1 MSGNIT
7 LTDTLSINNKKLSID
22 LNGHTITAANNQR
35 AFNISND
42 GTLEIKDSVGKGII
56 QGNGTV
62 TGHGGAI
69 YMEGSGSALTI
80 SGGTIQGF
88 TASTSGGGVYM
99 SDGTF
104 NMTGGAIENCTAPEG
119 AGVKMYPD
127 SGNTC
132 TFTMS
137 DSAEIKNCSN
147 DGVSIAW
154 SGTSKFIMSGGTI
167 DNNKGYGLWT
177 SARSNTEILLSGGT
191 ITNSERYDMVIH
203 TGVQLHVNNAT
214 VSGKIQNRGT
224 ITGTENAEFTGT
236 VVNESVGKIVSG
248 KFERIEDASAT
259 GVCNEVEYEAY
270 VKLIGHR
277 WPDESTLKAIQ
288 DKAHGNA
295 QLKFLSYVTPNDME
309 NTLTIPEGVT
319 VTVDLTGKQVAGEN
333 AEKKII
339 NHGNLTLIDSGTGST
354 LSIPIENNGTLN
366 ANGGTVTGEVT
377 NKGTIT
383 TTGEKATQFSG
394 GVTNESDGKIE
405 NGTFSGE
412 VTNNG
417 AINDGTFSGKVK
429 NNGTI
434 GNGNF
439 IGAVTN
445 EKTGVISGGKFDESK
460 LTNNGGT
467 LPPKPGDN
475 KPDDT
480 NKDNDKKE
488 DTEPVAPVVKRY
500 DLTVKNAEVTV
511 KDADGKAVEFTK
523 AEDGTL
529 TAKVPENAEVTVKYT
544 APTDAIVF
552 DLWSI
557 NSDAK
562 LDVNVKENPLTF
574 KMPAQAVTIEAMT
587 QDATIESEGPGV
599 LGTAAMIGVAGAG
612 TAVLGYTGY
621 MIGTELYLNTVLPA
635 GAAIPQNTTELAKL
649 LDSPAD
655 DISPL
660 TGREL
665 VARKVKALSIMAGS
679 YGEKQRAEFNVVNDI
694 PAMRKLFAEWD
705 TPIVQNPF
713 ELGKQVMYPGA
724 AIEND
729 FGWAK
734 LHPVVE
740 GYKNY
745 HKMPY
750 DRASWDLLSVV
761 YLLHPEYFT
770 ESEPGTV
777 AVDDKG
783 FTNFTPGPDGRH
795 RWLTATPEQLTRL
808 RDCIVRT
815 TTRAP
820 KHTEL

>member
-35 AFNISND
+35 AFNISNG
-42 GTLEIKDSVGKGII
+42 GTLEIKDSVGEGII

-62 TGHGGAI
+62 TGRGGAI

-88 TASTSGGGVYM
+88 TVSAHGGGVYM
-99 SDGTF
+99 SGGTF
-104 NMTGGAIENCTAPEG
+104 TMTGGKIYNCSSSGTELSGGGVFMAEGTFDMSGGSIENCTAHEG
-119 AGVKMYPD
+119 AGVKVYPD
-127 SGNTC
+127 PGKTC
-132 TFTMS
+132 TFIMS
-137 DSAEIKNCSN
+137 GLAEIKNCSN
-147 DGVSIAW
+147 DGVSIAEK
-154 SGTSKFIMSGGTI
+154 GTSKFIMSGGTI

-177 SARSNTEILLSGGT
+177 SSRSNTEILLSGGT
-191 ITNSERYDMVIH
+191 IANNEDYDMVIH
-203 TGVQLHVNNAT
+203 RKVTLQVNSAT
-214 VSGKIQNRGT
+214 VSGKIRNFGT
-224 ITGTENAEFTGT
+224 ITGEGSAEFTGT
-236 VVNESVGKIVSG
+236 VVNESAGKIKSG
-248 KFERIEDASAT
+248 KFERIEDASPA
-259 GVCNEVEYEAY
+259 GVYNEVEYEAY
-270 VKLIGHR
+270 VKLISHR
-277 WPDESTLKAIQ
+277 WPNEETLRQLQNKVQ
-288 DKAHGNA
+288 GNV
-295 QLKFLSYVTPNDME
+295 QLKFLSQVTPDDME
-309 NTLTIPEGVT
+309 NTLTIPEDVT
-319 VTVDLTGKQVAGEN
+319 VTVDLTGKQVAGENEN

-354 LSIPIENNGTLN
+354 LNIPIENYGTLN

-417 AINDGTFSGKVK
+417 AINDGTFSGKVT

-439 IGAVTN
+439 TGDVTN
-445 EKTGVISGGKFDESK
+445 EQTGVISGGKFDESK

-511 KDADGKAVEFTK
+511 KDADGKAVEIAK

-574 KMPAQAVTIEAMT
+574 KMPPQAVTIEAMT

-649 LDSPAD
+649 LWTEAGKPAPAAVMAEDATDEQKALTWAVESQLISADKPAD
-655 DISPL
+655 ASV
-660 TGREL
+660 GRWE
-665 VARKVKALSIMAGS
+665 VIRGWNRVKEM
-679 YGEKQRAEFNVVNDI
+679 K
-694 PAMRKLFAEWD
+694 
-705 TPIVQNPF
+705 
-713 ELGKQVMYPGA
+713 
-724 AIEND
+724 
-729 FGWAK
+729 
-734 LHPVVE
+734 
-740 GYKNY
+740 
-745 HKMPY
+745 
-750 DRASWDLLSVV
+750 
-761 YLLHPEYFT
+761 
-770 ESEPGTV
+770 
-777 AVDDKG
+777 
-783 FTNFTPGPDGRH
+783 
-795 RWLTATPEQLTRL
+795 
-808 RDCIVRT
+808 
-815 TTRAP
+815 
-820 KHTEL
+820 

>member
-1 MSGNIT
+1 MKKRLISMALAVSMAVSMMPAPALATVGGGGTTPGDDAIT
-7 LTDTLSINNKKLSID
+7 LSDATGGTSSGTATPVSDLTGLTAAATKGGNVQLRGDIKLTGTLSINNKKLSID

-35 AFNISND
+35 AFNISNG
-42 GTLEIKDSVGKGII
+42 GTLEIKDSVGNGII

-62 TGHGGAI
+62 TGSGGAI

-99 SDGTF
+99 RDGTF

-137 DSAEIKNCSN
+137 DLAEIKNCSN

-224 ITGTENAEFTGT
+224 IIGTGNAEFTGT
-236 VVNESVGKIVSG
+236 VVNERVGEIKSG
-248 KFERIEDASAT
+248 KFKRIEDASPA
-259 GVCNEVEYEAY
+259 GVRNEVEYEAY
-270 VKLIGHR
+270 VKLIGYS

-295 QLKFLSYVTPNDME
+295 QLKFLSYVTPYGIPPYAMD

-339 NHGNLTLIDSGTGST
+339 NYGNLTLIDSGTGGT
-354 LSIPIENNGTLN
+354 LNIPIENNGTLN

-417 AINDGTFSGKVK
+417 AINDGTFSGKVT

-439 IGAVTN
+439 TGAVTN

-475 KPDDT
+475 KPGDNKPDDT

-488 DTEPVAPVVKRY
+488 DTY

-649 LDSPAD
+649 LWTEAGKPAPAAVMAEDATDEQKALTWAVESQLISADKPAD
-655 DISPL
+655 ASV
-660 TGREL
+660 GRWE
-665 VARKVKALSIMAGS
+665 VIRGWNRVKEM
-679 YGEKQRAEFNVVNDI
+679 K
-694 PAMRKLFAEWD
+694 
-705 TPIVQNPF
+705 
-713 ELGKQVMYPGA
+713 
-724 AIEND
+724 
-729 FGWAK
+729 
-734 LHPVVE
+734 
-740 GYKNY
+740 
-745 HKMPY
+745 
-750 DRASWDLLSVV
+750 
-761 YLLHPEYFT
+761 
-770 ESEPGTV
+770 
-777 AVDDKG
+777 
-783 FTNFTPGPDGRH
+783 
-795 RWLTATPEQLTRL
+795 
-808 RDCIVRT
+808 
-815 TTRAP
+815 
-820 KHTEL
+820 

>member
-1 MSGNIT
+1 MGGTSSGTATPVSDLTGLTAAATKGGNVQLSGNIT

-35 AFNISND
+35 AFNISNG

-417 AINDGTFSGKVK
+417 AIENGTFSGNVT

-434 GNGNF
+434 GYGNF
-439 IGAVTN
+439 TGAVTN
-445 EKTGVISGGKFDESK
+445 EQTGVISGGKFDESK

-475 KPDDT
+475 KPGDNKPDDT

-488 DTEPVAPVVKRY
+488 DTY

-557 NSDAK
+557 ISDAK

-574 KMPAQAVTIEAMT
+574 KMPPQAVTIEVMT

-649 LDSPAD
+649 LWTEAGKPAPAAVMAEDATDEQKALTWAVESQLISADKPAD
-655 DISPL
+655 ASV
-660 TGREL
+660 GRWE
-665 VARKVKALSIMAGS
+665 VIRGWNRVKEM
-679 YGEKQRAEFNVVNDI
+679 K
-694 PAMRKLFAEWD
+694 
-705 TPIVQNPF
+705 
-713 ELGKQVMYPGA
+713 
-724 AIEND
+724 
-729 FGWAK
+729 
-734 LHPVVE
+734 
-740 GYKNY
+740 
-745 HKMPY
+745 
-750 DRASWDLLSVV
+750 
-761 YLLHPEYFT
+761 
-770 ESEPGTV
+770 
-777 AVDDKG
+777 
-783 FTNFTPGPDGRH
+783 
-795 RWLTATPEQLTRL
+795 
-808 RDCIVRT
+808 
-815 TTRAP
+815 
-820 KHTEL
+820 

>member
-35 AFNISND
+35 AFNING
-42 GTLEIKDSVGKGII
+42 GTLEIKDSVGNGII

-99 SDGTF
+99 SGGTF
-104 NMTGGAIENCTAPEG
+104 NMTGGAIENCTASEG

-177 SARSNTEILLSGGT
+177 SAYSNTEILLSGGT
-191 ITNSERYDMVIH
+191 ITNSERYDMVILQ
-203 TGVQLHVNNAT
+203 GVQLHVNNAT
-214 VSGKIQNRGT
+214 VSGKIRNLGT
-224 ITGTENAEFTGT
+224 ITGEGSAEFTGT
-236 VVNESVGKIVSG
+236 VVNESKGTIKSG
-248 KFERIEDASAT
+248 KFERIEDASAA
-259 GVCNEVEYEAY
+259 GVCNAVEYEAY

-295 QLKFLSYVTPNDME
+295 QLKFSSQVTPDDME

-319 VTVDLTGKQVAGEN
+319 VTVDLTGKQVAGIN

-339 NHGNLTLIDSGTGST
+339 NHGNLTLIDSGTGGT
-354 LSIPIENNGTLN
+354 LNIPIENNGTLN

-439 IGAVTN
+439 TGAVTN
-445 EKTGVISGGKFDESK
+445 EQTGVISGGKFDESK

-475 KPDDT
+475 KPGDNKPDDT

-488 DTEPVAPVVKRY
+488 DTY

-574 KMPAQAVTIEAMT
+574 TMPDKAVTIEAMT

-649 LDSPAD
+649 LWTEAGKPAPAAVMAEDATDEQKALTWAVESQLISADKPAD
-655 DISPL
+655 ASV
-660 TGREL
+660 GRWE
-665 VARKVKALSIMAGS
+665 VIRGWNRVKEM
-679 YGEKQRAEFNVVNDI
+679 K
-694 PAMRKLFAEWD
+694 
-705 TPIVQNPF
+705 
-713 ELGKQVMYPGA
+713 
-724 AIEND
+724 
-729 FGWAK
+729 
-734 LHPVVE
+734 
-740 GYKNY
+740 
-745 HKMPY
+745 
-750 DRASWDLLSVV
+750 
-761 YLLHPEYFT
+761 
-770 ESEPGTV
+770 
-777 AVDDKG
+777 
-783 FTNFTPGPDGRH
+783 
-795 RWLTATPEQLTRL
+795 
-808 RDCIVRT
+808 
-815 TTRAP
+815 
-820 KHTEL
+820 

>member
-1 MSGNIT
+1 MKKRLISMALAVSMAVSIMPVPALATVGGGGITPGDDAITLSDATGGTSSGTATSVSDLTGLTAAAKNGGNVQLSGNIA
-7 LTDTLSINNKKLSID
+7 LTGTLSINNKNLSID

-35 AFNISND
+35 AFNING
-42 GTLEIKDSVGKGII
+42 GTLEIKDSVGNGII

-62 TGHGGAI
+62 TGRGGAI

-99 SDGTF
+99 RDGTF

-119 AGVKMYPD
+119 AGVEMYPD

-137 DSAEIKNCSN
+137 DLAEIKNCSN

-191 ITNSERYDMVIH
+191 ITNSERYDMVIQ

-236 VVNESVGKIVSG
+236 VVNESAGKIESG
-248 KFERIEDASAT
+248 KFKRIEDASTA
-259 GVCNEVEYEAY
+259 GVCNAVEYEAY
-270 VKLIGHR
+270 VKLIGYS

-295 QLKFLSYVTPNDME
+295 QLKFLSYVTPNGIPPYGMD

-339 NHGNLTLIDSGTGST
+339 NYGNLTLIDSGTGGT
-354 LSIPIENNGTLN
+354 LNIPIENNGTLN

-439 IGAVTN
+439 TGAVTN
-445 EKTGVISGGKFDESK
+445 EKAGVISGGKFDESK

-475 KPDDT
+475 KPGDNKPDDT

-488 DTEPVAPVVKRY
+488 DTY

-574 KMPAQAVTIEAMT
+574 KMPAHAVTIEAMT

-649 LDSPAD
+649 LWTEAGKPAPAAVMAEDATDEQKALTWAVESQLISADKPAD
-655 DISPL
+655 ASV
-660 TGREL
+660 GRWE
-665 VARKVKALSIMAGS
+665 VIRGWNRVKEM
-679 YGEKQRAEFNVVNDI
+679 K
-694 PAMRKLFAEWD
+694 
-705 TPIVQNPF
+705 
-713 ELGKQVMYPGA
+713 
-724 AIEND
+724 
-729 FGWAK
+729 
-734 LHPVVE
+734 
-740 GYKNY
+740 
-745 HKMPY
+745 
-750 DRASWDLLSVV
+750 
-761 YLLHPEYFT
+761 
-770 ESEPGTV
+770 
-777 AVDDKG
+777 
-783 FTNFTPGPDGRH
+783 
-795 RWLTATPEQLTRL
+795 
-808 RDCIVRT
+808 
-815 TTRAP
+815 
-820 KHTEL
+820 

>member
-1 MSGNIT
+1 MSGDIT
-7 LTDTLSINNKKLSID
+7 LTGTLSINNKKLSID

-35 AFNISND
+35 AFNISNG
-42 GTLEIKDSVGKGII
+42 GTLEIKDSVGNGII

-62 TGHGGAI
+62 TGSGGAI

-99 SDGTF
+99 RDGTF

-177 SARSNTEILLSGGT
+177 SSGSNTEITLSGGT
-191 ITNSERYDMVIH
+191 ITNSESYDMVIH
-203 TGVQLHVNNAT
+203 RKVTLQVNSAT
-214 VSGKIQNRGT
+214 VSGKIRNFGT
-224 ITGTENAEFTGT
+224 ITGTGNAEFTGT
-236 VVNESVGKIVSG
+236 VVNESAGKIESG
-248 KFERIEDASAT
+248 KFKRIEDASTA
-259 GVCNEVEYEAY
+259 GVCNTVEYEAY

-277 WPDESTLKAIQ
+277 WPNEETLKAIQ

-295 QLKFLSYVTPNDME
+295 QLKFSSQVTPDDME

-319 VTVDLTGKQVAGEN
+319 VTVDLTGKQVAGIN

-339 NHGNLTLIDSGTGST
+339 NYGSLTLIDSGTGST

-383 TTGEKATQFSG
+383 MTGEKATQFSG

-439 IGAVTN
+439 TGAVTN
-445 EKTGVISGGKFDESK
+445 EQTGVISGGKFDESK

-488 DTEPVAPVVKRY
+488 DTY

-511 KDADGKAVEFTK
+511 KDADGKAVEIAK

-562 LDVNVKENPLTF
+562 LDVNTKENPLTF
-574 KMPAQAVTIEAMT
+574 TMPDKAVTIEAMT
-587 QDATIESEGPGV
+587 RDATIEDDGPDI

-649 LDSPAD
+649 LWTEAGKPAPAAVMAEDATDEQKALTWAVESQLISADKPAD
-655 DISPL
+655 ASV
-660 TGREL
+660 GRWE
-665 VARKVKALSIMAGS
+665 VIRGWNRVKEM
-679 YGEKQRAEFNVVNDI
+679 K
-694 PAMRKLFAEWD
+694 
-705 TPIVQNPF
+705 
-713 ELGKQVMYPGA
+713 
-724 AIEND
+724 
-729 FGWAK
+729 
-734 LHPVVE
+734 
-740 GYKNY
+740 
-745 HKMPY
+745 
-750 DRASWDLLSVV
+750 
-761 YLLHPEYFT
+761 
-770 ESEPGTV
+770 
-777 AVDDKG
+777 
-783 FTNFTPGPDGRH
+783 
-795 RWLTATPEQLTRL
+795 
-808 RDCIVRT
+808 
-815 TTRAP
+815 
-820 KHTEL
+820 

>member
-7 LTDTLSINNKKLSID
+7 LTGTLSINNKKLSID
-22 LNGHTITAANNQR
+22 LNGHTIAAANNQR
-35 AFNISND
+35 AFNISNG
-42 GTLEIKDSVGKGII
+42 GTLEIKDSVGNGII

-62 TGHGGAI
+62 TGSGGAI

-99 SDGTF
+99 RDGTF

-137 DSAEIKNCSN
+137 DLAEIKNCSN

-191 ITNSERYDMVIH
+191 ITNSERYDMVIQ

-236 VVNESVGKIVSG
+236 VVNESAGKIESG
-248 KFERIEDASAT
+248 KFKRIEDASTA
-259 GVCNEVEYEAY
+259 GVCNAVEYEAY
-270 VKLIGHR
+270 VKLIGYS

-295 QLKFLSYVTPNDME
+295 QLKFLSYVTPNGIPPYGMD

-339 NHGNLTLIDSGTGST
+339 NYGNLTLIDSGTGGT
-354 LSIPIENNGTLN
+354 LNIPIENNGTLN

-439 IGAVTN
+439 TGAVTN
-445 EKTGVISGGKFDESK
+445 EKAGVISGGKFDESK

-475 KPDDT
+475 KPGDNKPDDT

-488 DTEPVAPVVKRY
+488 DTY

-574 KMPAQAVTIEAMT
+574 KMPAHAVTIEAMT

-649 LDSPAD
+649 LWTEAGKPAPAAVMAEDATDEQKALTWAVESQLISADKPAD
-655 DISPL
+655 ASV
-660 TGREL
+660 GRWE
-665 VARKVKALSIMAGS
+665 VIRGWNRVKEM
-679 YGEKQRAEFNVVNDI
+679 K
-694 PAMRKLFAEWD
+694 
-705 TPIVQNPF
+705 
-713 ELGKQVMYPGA
+713 
-724 AIEND
+724 
-729 FGWAK
+729 
-734 LHPVVE
+734 
-740 GYKNY
+740 
-745 HKMPY
+745 
-750 DRASWDLLSVV
+750 
-761 YLLHPEYFT
+761 
-770 ESEPGTV
+770 
-777 AVDDKG
+777 
-783 FTNFTPGPDGRH
+783 
-795 RWLTATPEQLTRL
+795 
-808 RDCIVRT
+808 
-815 TTRAP
+815 
-820 KHTEL
+820 

>member
-1 MSGNIT
+1 MSDDIT
-7 LTDTLSINNKKLSID
+7 LTGTLSINNKKLSID

-42 GTLEIKDSVGKGII
+42 GTLEIKDSVGNGII

-99 SDGTF
+99 SGGTF
-104 NMTGGAIENCTAPEG
+104 NMTGGAIENCTASEG

-154 SGTSKFIMSGGTI
+154 SGTSKFIMNGGTI

-177 SARSNTEILLSGGT
+177 SARSNTEILLNGGT

-203 TGVQLHVNNAT
+203 TGVQLRVNDAT

-224 ITGTENAEFTGT
+224 ITGTGSAEFTGT
-236 VVNESVGKIVSG
+236 VVNESAGKIESG
-248 KFERIEDASAT
+248 KFKRIEDASAA
-259 GVCNEVEYEAY
+259 GVRNAVEYEAY
-270 VKLIGHR
+270 VKLIGHS
-277 WPDESTLKAIQ
+277 WPNESTLRAIQ

-295 QLKFLSYVTPNDME
+295 QLKFLSYVTPDDME
-309 NTLTIPEGVT
+309 NTLTIPEDVT

-354 LSIPIENNGTLN
+354 LNIPIENNGTLN

-417 AINDGTFSGKVK
+417 AINDGTFSGEVTNNGAIENGTFSGKVT

-439 IGAVTN
+439 TGAVTN
-445 EKTGVISGGKFDESK
+445 EQTGVISGGKFDESK

-475 KPDDT
+475 KPGDNKPDDT
-480 NKDNDKKE
+480 NKDNE
-488 DTEPVAPVVKRY
+488 RY

-574 KMPAQAVTIEAMT
+574 TMPDKAVTIEAMT

-649 LDSPAD
+649 LWTEAGKPAPAAVMAEDATDEQKALTWAVESQLISADKPAD
-655 DISPL
+655 ASV
-660 TGREL
+660 GRWE
-665 VARKVKALSIMAGS
+665 VIRGWNRVKEM
-679 YGEKQRAEFNVVNDI
+679 K
-694 PAMRKLFAEWD
+694 
-705 TPIVQNPF
+705 
-713 ELGKQVMYPGA
+713 
-724 AIEND
+724 
-729 FGWAK
+729 
-734 LHPVVE
+734 
-740 GYKNY
+740 
-745 HKMPY
+745 
-750 DRASWDLLSVV
+750 
-761 YLLHPEYFT
+761 
-770 ESEPGTV
+770 
-777 AVDDKG
+777 
-783 FTNFTPGPDGRH
+783 
-795 RWLTATPEQLTRL
+795 
-808 RDCIVRT
+808 
-815 TTRAP
+815 
-820 KHTEL
+820 

>member
-1 MSGNIT
+1 MSGDIT
-7 LTDTLSINNKKLSID
+7 LTGTLSINNKELSID

-35 AFNISND
+35 AFNISNG

-417 AINDGTFSGKVK
+417 AINDGTFSGNVT

-439 IGAVTN
+439 TGAVTN
-445 EKTGVISGGKFDESK
+445 EQTGVISGGKFDESK

-475 KPDDT
+475 KPGDNKPDDT

-488 DTEPVAPVVKRY
+488 DTY

-557 NSDAK
+557 ISDAK

-574 KMPAQAVTIEAMT
+574 KMPPQAVTIEVMT

-649 LDSPAD
+649 LWTEAGKPAPAAVMAEDATDEQKALTWAVESQLISADKPAD
-655 DISPL
+655 ASV
-660 TGREL
+660 GRWE
-665 VARKVKALSIMAGS
+665 VIRGWNRVKEM
-679 YGEKQRAEFNVVNDI
+679 K
-694 PAMRKLFAEWD
+694 
-705 TPIVQNPF
+705 
-713 ELGKQVMYPGA
+713 
-724 AIEND
+724 
-729 FGWAK
+729 
-734 LHPVVE
+734 
-740 GYKNY
+740 
-745 HKMPY
+745 
-750 DRASWDLLSVV
+750 
-761 YLLHPEYFT
+761 
-770 ESEPGTV
+770 
-777 AVDDKG
+777 
-783 FTNFTPGPDGRH
+783 
-795 RWLTATPEQLTRL
+795 
-808 RDCIVRT
+808 
-815 TTRAP
+815 
-820 KHTEL
+820 

>member
-1 MSGNIT
+1 MIGDIT
-7 LTDTLSINNKKLSID
+7 LTDTLSINSKKLSID

-35 AFNISND
+35 AFNISNG
-42 GTLEIKDSVGKGII
+42 GTLEIKDSMGNGII

-99 SDGTF
+99 RDGTF
-104 NMTGGAIENCTAPEG
+104 NMTGGAIENCTASEG

-147 DGVSIAW
+147 DGVSIAS
-154 SGTSKFIMSGGTI
+154 SGTSKFTMSGGTI

-236 VVNESVGKIVSG
+236 VVNESAGKIESG
-248 KFERIEDASAT
+248 KFKRIEDASTA
-259 GVCNEVEYEAY
+259 GVCNAVEYEAY
-270 VKLIGHR
+270 VKLIGHS
-277 WPDESTLKAIQ
+277 WPDKSTLRAIQ

-295 QLKFLSYVTPNDME
+295 QLKFLSYVTPNGIPPYGMD

-339 NHGNLTLIDSGTGST
+339 NYGNLTLIDSGTGGT
-354 LSIPIENNGTLN
+354 LNIPIENNGTLN

-417 AINDGTFSGKVK
+417 AINDGTFSGKVT

-439 IGAVTN
+439 TGAVTN
-445 EKTGVISGGKFDESK
+445 EKTGVISGGKFDESQ

-488 DTEPVAPVVKRY
+488 DTY

-649 LDSPAD
+649 LWTEAGKPAPAAVMAEDATDEQKALTWAVESQLISADKPAD
-655 DISPL
+655 ASV
-660 TGREL
+660 GRWE
-665 VARKVKALSIMAGS
+665 VIRGWNRVKEM
-679 YGEKQRAEFNVVNDI
+679 K
-694 PAMRKLFAEWD
+694 
-705 TPIVQNPF
+705 
-713 ELGKQVMYPGA
+713 
-724 AIEND
+724 
-729 FGWAK
+729 
-734 LHPVVE
+734 
-740 GYKNY
+740 
-745 HKMPY
+745 
-750 DRASWDLLSVV
+750 
-761 YLLHPEYFT
+761 
-770 ESEPGTV
+770 
-777 AVDDKG
+777 
-783 FTNFTPGPDGRH
+783 
-795 RWLTATPEQLTRL
+795 
-808 RDCIVRT
+808 
-815 TTRAP
+815 
-820 KHTEL
+820 

>member
-1 MSGNIT
+1 MSGDIT
-7 LTDTLSINNKKLSID
+7 LTGTLYINNKELSID

-35 AFNISND
+35 AFNISNG

-62 TGHGGAI
+62 TGRGGAI

-88 TASTSGGGVYM
+88 TVSAHGGGVYMSGGTFTMTGGKIYNCSSSGTDLSGGGVYM
-99 SDGTF
+99 AEGTF
-104 NMTGGAIENCTAPEG
+104 DMSGGSIENCTAHEG
-119 AGVKMYPD
+119 AGVEMYPD
-127 SGNTC
+127 SENTTC

-137 DSAEIKNCSN
+137 DLAEIKNCSN

-236 VVNESVGKIVSG
+236 VVNESAGKIESG
-248 KFERIEDASAT
+248 KFKRIEDASTA
-259 GVCNEVEYEAY
+259 GVCNAVEYEAY
-270 VKLIGHR
+270 VKLIGHS
-277 WPDESTLKAIQ
+277 WPDESTLRAIQ

-295 QLKFLSYVTPNDME
+295 QLKFLSYVTPDDME

-354 LSIPIENNGTLN
+354 LSIPIENYGTLN

-377 NKGTIT
+377 N
-383 TTGEKATQFSG
+383 
-394 GVTNESDGKIE
+394 
-405 NGTFSGE
+405 
-412 VTNNG
+412 NG
-417 AINDGTFSGKVK
+417 AINDGTFSGNVT

-439 IGAVTN
+439 TGAVTN

-621 MIGTELYLNTVLPA
+621 IIGTELYLNTVLPA

-649 LDSPAD
+649 LWTEAGKPAPAAVMAEDATDEQKALTWAVESQLISADKPAD
-655 DISPL
+655 ASV
-660 TGREL
+660 GRWE
-665 VARKVKALSIMAGS
+665 VIRGWNRVKEM
-679 YGEKQRAEFNVVNDI
+679 K
-694 PAMRKLFAEWD
+694 
-705 TPIVQNPF
+705 
-713 ELGKQVMYPGA
+713 
-724 AIEND
+724 
-729 FGWAK
+729 
-734 LHPVVE
+734 
-740 GYKNY
+740 
-745 HKMPY
+745 
-750 DRASWDLLSVV
+750 
-761 YLLHPEYFT
+761 
-770 ESEPGTV
+770 
-777 AVDDKG
+777 
-783 FTNFTPGPDGRH
+783 
-795 RWLTATPEQLTRL
+795 
-808 RDCIVRT
+808 
-815 TTRAP
+815 
-820 KHTEL
+820 

>member
-1 MSGNIT
+1 MSGNIA
-7 LTDTLSINNKKLSID
+7 LTGTLSINNKNLSID

-35 AFNISND
+35 AFNING
-42 GTLEIKDSVGKGII
+42 GTLEIKDSVGNGII

-62 TGHGGAI
+62 TGSGGAI

-99 SDGTF
+99 RDGTF

-137 DSAEIKNCSN
+137 DLAEIKNCSN

-236 VVNESVGKIVSG
+236 VVNESAGKIESG
-248 KFERIEDASAT
+248 KFKRIEDASTA
-259 GVCNEVEYEAY
+259 GVCNAVEYEAY
-270 VKLIGHR
+270 VKLIGYS

-295 QLKFLSYVTPNDME
+295 QLKFLSYVTPNGIPPYGMD

-339 NHGNLTLIDSGTGST
+339 NYGNLTLIDSGTGGT
-354 LSIPIENNGTLN
+354 LNIPIENNGTLN

-439 IGAVTN
+439 TGAVTN
-445 EKTGVISGGKFDESK
+445 EKAGVISGGKFDESK

-488 DTEPVAPVVKRY
+488 DTY

-649 LDSPAD
+649 LWTEAGKPAPAAVMAEDATDEQKALTWAVESQLISADKPAD
-655 DISPL
+655 ASV
-660 TGREL
+660 GRWE
-665 VARKVKALSIMAGS
+665 VIRGWNRVKEM
-679 YGEKQRAEFNVVNDI
+679 K
-694 PAMRKLFAEWD
+694 
-705 TPIVQNPF
+705 
-713 ELGKQVMYPGA
+713 
-724 AIEND
+724 
-729 FGWAK
+729 
-734 LHPVVE
+734 
-740 GYKNY
+740 
-745 HKMPY
+745 
-750 DRASWDLLSVV
+750 
-761 YLLHPEYFT
+761 
-770 ESEPGTV
+770 
-777 AVDDKG
+777 
-783 FTNFTPGPDGRH
+783 
-795 RWLTATPEQLTRL
+795 
-808 RDCIVRT
+808 
-815 TTRAP
+815 
-820 KHTEL
+820 

>member
-1 MSGNIT
+1 MNGDIT

-22 LNGHTITAANNQR
+22 LNGHTITAASNQR
-35 AFNISND
+35 AFNISNG
-42 GTLEIKDSVGKGII
+42 GTLEIKDSVGNGII

-62 TGHGGAI
+62 TGSGGAI

-99 SDGTF
+99 RDGTF

-137 DSAEIKNCSN
+137 DLAEIKNCSN

-236 VVNESVGKIVSG
+236 VVNESAGKIESG
-248 KFERIEDASAT
+248 KFKRIEDASTA
-259 GVCNEVEYEAY
+259 GVCNAVEYEAY
-270 VKLIGHR
+270 VKLIGHS
-277 WPDESTLKAIQ
+277 WPDKSTLRAIQ

-295 QLKFLSYVTPNDME
+295 QLKFLSYVTPDDME

-339 NHGNLTLIDSGTGST
+339 NYGNLTLIDSGTGGT
-354 LSIPIENNGTLN
+354 LNIPIENNGTLN

-417 AINDGTFSGKVK
+417 AINDG
-429 NNGTI
+429 
-434 GNGNF
+434 NF
-439 IGAVTN
+439 TGDVTN
-445 EKTGVISGGKFDESK
+445 EKTGVISGGKFDENK

-612 TAVLGYTGY
+612 TVVLGYTGY

-649 LDSPAD
+649 LWTEAGKPAPAAVMAEDATDEQKALTWAVESQLISADKPAD
-655 DISPL
+655 ASV
-660 TGREL
+660 GRWE
-665 VARKVKALSIMAGS
+665 VIRGWNRVKEM
-679 YGEKQRAEFNVVNDI
+679 K
-694 PAMRKLFAEWD
+694 
-705 TPIVQNPF
+705 
-713 ELGKQVMYPGA
+713 
-724 AIEND
+724 
-729 FGWAK
+729 
-734 LHPVVE
+734 
-740 GYKNY
+740 
-745 HKMPY
+745 
-750 DRASWDLLSVV
+750 
-761 YLLHPEYFT
+761 
-770 ESEPGTV
+770 
-777 AVDDKG
+777 
-783 FTNFTPGPDGRH
+783 
-795 RWLTATPEQLTRL
+795 
-808 RDCIVRT
+808 
-815 TTRAP
+815 
-820 KHTEL
+820 

>member
-7 LTDTLSINNKKLSID
+7 LTGTLSINNKKLSID

-35 AFNISND
+35 AFNISNG
-42 GTLEIKDSVGKGII
+42 GTLEIKDSVGNGII

-154 SGTSKFIMSGGTI
+154 SGKSKFTMSGGTI

-177 SARSNTEILLSGGT
+177 SARSNTEITLSGGT
-191 ITNSERYDMVIH
+191 ITNSESYDMVIH
-203 TGVQLHVNNAT
+203 KGVQLHVDNAT

-224 ITGTENAEFTGT
+224 ITGTGNAEFTGT

-248 KFERIEDASAT
+248 KFKRIEDASPA
-259 GVCNEVEYEAY
+259 GVCNAVEYEAY

-277 WPDESTLKAIQ
+277 WPNEETLRQLQNKVQ
-288 DKAHGNA
+288 GNV
-295 QLKFLSYVTPNDME
+295 QLKFLSQVTPDDME
-309 NTLTIPEGVT
+309 NTLNIPEGVT
-319 VTVDLTGKQVAGEN
+319 VTVDLTGKQVAGENEN

-354 LSIPIENNGTLN
+354 LNIPIENYGTLN

-417 AINDGTFSGKVK
+417 AINDGAFSGEVTNNGAINDGTFSGNVT

-439 IGAVTN
+439 TGAVTN

-480 NKDNDKKE
+480 NKDNE
-488 DTEPVAPVVKRY
+488 RY

-511 KDADGKAVEFTK
+511 KDADGKAVEIAK

-649 LDSPAD
+649 LWTEAGKPAPAAVMAEDATDEQKALTWAVESQLISADKPAD
-655 DISPL
+655 ASV
-660 TGREL
+660 GRWE
-665 VARKVKALSIMAGS
+665 VIRGWNRVKEM
-679 YGEKQRAEFNVVNDI
+679 K
-694 PAMRKLFAEWD
+694 
-705 TPIVQNPF
+705 
-713 ELGKQVMYPGA
+713 
-724 AIEND
+724 
-729 FGWAK
+729 
-734 LHPVVE
+734 
-740 GYKNY
+740 
-745 HKMPY
+745 
-750 DRASWDLLSVV
+750 
-761 YLLHPEYFT
+761 
-770 ESEPGTV
+770 
-777 AVDDKG
+777 
-783 FTNFTPGPDGRH
+783 
-795 RWLTATPEQLTRL
+795 
-808 RDCIVRT
+808 
-815 TTRAP
+815 
-820 KHTEL
+820 

>member
-1 MSGNIT
+1 MGGTSSGTATPVSDLTGLTAAATKGGNVQLSGNIT

-354 LSIPIENNGTLN
+354 LNIPIENNGTLN

-417 AINDGTFSGKVK
+417 AINDGTFSGNVT

-439 IGAVTN
+439 TGDVTN
-445 EKTGVISGGKFDESK
+445 EQTGVISGGKFDESK

-475 KPDDT
+475 KPGDNKPDDT

-488 DTEPVAPVVKRY
+488 DTY

-649 LDSPAD
+649 LWTEAGKPAPAAVMAEDATDEQKALTWAVESQLISVDKPAD
-655 DISPL
+655 ASV
-660 TGREL
+660 GRWE
-665 VARKVKALSIMAGS
+665 VIRGWNRVKEM
-679 YGEKQRAEFNVVNDI
+679 K
-694 PAMRKLFAEWD
+694 
-705 TPIVQNPF
+705 
-713 ELGKQVMYPGA
+713 
-724 AIEND
+724 
-729 FGWAK
+729 
-734 LHPVVE
+734 
-740 GYKNY
+740 
-745 HKMPY
+745 
-750 DRASWDLLSVV
+750 
-761 YLLHPEYFT
+761 
-770 ESEPGTV
+770 
-777 AVDDKG
+777 
-783 FTNFTPGPDGRH
+783 
-795 RWLTATPEQLTRL
+795 
-808 RDCIVRT
+808 
-815 TTRAP
+815 
-820 KHTEL
+820 

>member
-1 MSGNIT
+1 MSGDIT
-7 LTDTLSINNKKLSID
+7 LTGTLSINNKNLSID
-22 LNGHTITAANNQR
+22 LNGHTIKAANNQG
-35 AFNISND
+35 AFNISNG
-42 GTLEIKDSVGKGII
+42 GTLEIKDSVGEGII

-62 TGHGGAI
+62 TGRGGAI

-177 SARSNTEILLSGGT
+177 SSRSNTEILLSGGT
-191 ITNSERYDMVIH
+191 IANNEDYDMVIH
-203 TGVQLHVNNAT
+203 RKVTLQVNSAT
-214 VSGKIQNRGT
+214 VSGKIRNFGT
-224 ITGTENAEFTGT
+224 ITGEESAEFTGT
-236 VVNESVGKIVSG
+236 VVNESAGMIKSG
-248 KFERIEDASAT
+248 KFKRIEDASPA
-259 GVCNEVEYEAY
+259 GVRNEVEYEAY
-270 VKLIGHR
+270 VKLIGYS

-295 QLKFLSYVTPNDME
+295 QLKFLSYVTPNGIPNGMD

-319 VTVDLTGKQVAGEN
+319 VTVDLTGKQVAGED

-339 NHGNLTLIDSGTGST
+339 NYGNLTLIDSGTGST
-354 LSIPIENNGTLN
+354 LNIPIENYGTLN

-417 AINDGTFSGKVK
+417 AINDGTFSDKVT

-439 IGAVTN
+439 TGAVTN

-488 DTEPVAPVVKRY
+488 DTEPVAPAVKRY

-529 TAKVPENAEVTVKYT
+529 TAKVPQNAEVTVKYT

-649 LDSPAD
+649 LWTEAGKPAPAAVMAEDATDEQKALTWAVESQLISADKPAD
-655 DISPL
+655 ASV
-660 TGREL
+660 GRWE
-665 VARKVKALSIMAGS
+665 VIRGWNRVKEM
-679 YGEKQRAEFNVVNDI
+679 K
-694 PAMRKLFAEWD
+694 
-705 TPIVQNPF
+705 
-713 ELGKQVMYPGA
+713 
-724 AIEND
+724 
-729 FGWAK
+729 
-734 LHPVVE
+734 
-740 GYKNY
+740 
-745 HKMPY
+745 
-750 DRASWDLLSVV
+750 
-761 YLLHPEYFT
+761 
-770 ESEPGTV
+770 
-777 AVDDKG
+777 
-783 FTNFTPGPDGRH
+783 
-795 RWLTATPEQLTRL
+795 
-808 RDCIVRT
+808 
-815 TTRAP
+815 
-820 KHTEL
+820 

>member
-1 MSGNIT
+1 MSGDIT
-7 LTDTLSINNKKLSID
+7 LTGTLSINSKKLSID
-22 LNGHTITAANNQR
+22 LNGNTITAANNQR
-35 AFNISND
+35 VFNING
-42 GTLEIKDSVGKGII
+42 GTLEIKDSVGNGII

-62 TGHGGAI
+62 TGSGGAI
-69 YMEGSGSALTI
+69 HMEGSGSALTI

-88 TASTSGGGVYM
+88 TASTNGGGVYM

-154 SGTSKFIMSGGTI
+154 SGTSRFIMSGGTI

-177 SARSNTEILLSGGT
+177 SAGSNTEITLSGGT

-203 TGVQLHVNNAT
+203 TGVQLHVNDAT

-224 ITGTENAEFTGT
+224 ITGTGSAEFTGT
-236 VVNESVGKIVSG
+236 VVNESAGKIESG
-248 KFERIEDASAT
+248 KFKRIEDASAA
-259 GVCNEVEYEAY
+259 GVRNAVEYEAY
-270 VKLIGHR
+270 VKLIGHS
-277 WPDESTLKAIQ
+277 WPNESTLRAIQ

-295 QLKFLSYVTPNDME
+295 QLKFLSYVTPDDME
-309 NTLTIPEGVT
+309 NTLTIPEDVT
-319 VTVDLTGKQVAGEN
+319 VTVDLTGKQVAGEK
-333 AEKKII
+333 AEII
-339 NHGNLTLIDSGTGST
+339 NHGNLTLIDSGTGGT
-354 LSIPIENNGTLN
+354 LNIPIENNGTLN

-394 GVTNESDGKIE
+394 GVTNESNGKIE

-417 AINDGTFSGKVK
+417 AIENGTFSGKVT

-439 IGAVTN
+439 TGAVTN
-445 EKTGVISGGKFDESK
+445 EQTGVISGGKFDESK

-475 KPDDT
+475 KPGDNKPDDT

-488 DTEPVAPVVKRY
+488 DTY
-500 DLTVKNAEVTV
+500 DLTVKNAEMTV

-574 KMPAQAVTIEAMT
+574 RMPAQAVTIEAMT
-587 QDATIESEGPGV
+587 RDATIEDDGPDI

-649 LDSPAD
+649 LWTEAGKPAPAAVLAEDATDEQKALTWAVESQLISADKPAD
-655 DISPL
+655 ASVSRWEVIR
-660 TGREL
+660 GWNR
-665 VARKVKALSIMAGS
+665 VKEM
-679 YGEKQRAEFNVVNDI
+679 K
-694 PAMRKLFAEWD
+694 
-705 TPIVQNPF
+705 
-713 ELGKQVMYPGA
+713 
-724 AIEND
+724 
-729 FGWAK
+729 
-734 LHPVVE
+734 
-740 GYKNY
+740 
-745 HKMPY
+745 
-750 DRASWDLLSVV
+750 
-761 YLLHPEYFT
+761 
-770 ESEPGTV
+770 
-777 AVDDKG
+777 
-783 FTNFTPGPDGRH
+783 
-795 RWLTATPEQLTRL
+795 
-808 RDCIVRT
+808 
-815 TTRAP
+815 
-820 KHTEL
+820 

>member
-1 MSGNIT
+1 MSGDIT
-7 LTDTLSINNKKLSID
+7 LTGTLYINNKELSID

-35 AFNISND
+35 AFNISNG

-88 TASTSGGGVYM
+88 TASISGGGVYM
-99 SDGTF
+99 RDGTF

-147 DGVSIAW
+147 DGVSIAS
-154 SGTSKFIMSGGTI
+154 SGTSKFTMSGGTI

-191 ITNSERYDMVIH
+191 ITNSESYDMVIH
-203 TGVQLHVNNAT
+203 KGVQLRVNDAT

-224 ITGTENAEFTGT
+224 IIGTRNAEFTGT
-236 VVNESVGKIVSG
+236 VVNESAGKIESG
-248 KFERIEDASAT
+248 KFKRIEDASPA

-270 VKLIGHR
+270 VKLIGYS

-295 QLKFLSYVTPNDME
+295 QLKFLSYVTPNGIPPYGMD

-339 NHGNLTLIDSGTGST
+339 NYGNLTLIDSGTGGT
-354 LSIPIENNGTLN
+354 LNIPIENNGTLN

-439 IGAVTN
+439 TGAVTN
-445 EKTGVISGGKFDESK
+445 EKAGVISGGKFDESK

-488 DTEPVAPVVKRY
+488 DTY

-574 KMPAQAVTIEAMT
+574 KMPAHAVTIEAMT

-649 LDSPAD
+649 LWTEAGKPAPAAVMAEDATDEQKALTWAVESQLISADKPAD
-655 DISPL
+655 ASV
-660 TGREL
+660 GRWE
-665 VARKVKALSIMAGS
+665 VIRGWNRVKEM
-679 YGEKQRAEFNVVNDI
+679 K
-694 PAMRKLFAEWD
+694 
-705 TPIVQNPF
+705 
-713 ELGKQVMYPGA
+713 
-724 AIEND
+724 
-729 FGWAK
+729 
-734 LHPVVE
+734 
-740 GYKNY
+740 
-745 HKMPY
+745 
-750 DRASWDLLSVV
+750 
-761 YLLHPEYFT
+761 
-770 ESEPGTV
+770 
-777 AVDDKG
+777 
-783 FTNFTPGPDGRH
+783 
-795 RWLTATPEQLTRL
+795 
-808 RDCIVRT
+808 
-815 TTRAP
+815 
-820 KHTEL
+820 

>member
-1 MSGNIT
+1 MKKRLISMALAVSMAVSIMPAPALATVGGGGKTSGDDAITLSDATGGTSSGTATSVSDLTGLTAAAKNGGNVQLSGNIT

-42 GTLEIKDSVGKGII
+42 GTLEIKDSVGNGII

-99 SDGTF
+99 SGGTF
-104 NMTGGAIENCTAPEG
+104 NMTGGAIENCTASEG

-177 SARSNTEILLSGGT
+177 SAYSNTEILLSGGT
-191 ITNSERYDMVIH
+191 ITNSERYDMVILQ
-203 TGVQLHVNNAT
+203 GVQLHVNNAT
-214 VSGKIQNRGT
+214 VSGKIRNLGT
-224 ITGTENAEFTGT
+224 ITGEGSAEFTGT
-236 VVNESVGKIVSG
+236 VVNESKGTIKSG
-248 KFERIEDASAT
+248 KFERIEDASAA
-259 GVCNEVEYEAY
+259 GVCNAVEYEAY

-295 QLKFLSYVTPNDME
+295 QLKFSSQVTPDDME

-319 VTVDLTGKQVAGEN
+319 VTVDLTGKQVAGIN

-354 LSIPIENNGTLN
+354 LNIPIENNGTLN

-417 AINDGTFSGKVK
+417 AINDGTFSGEVTNNGAIENGTFSGKVT

-439 IGAVTN
+439 TGAVTN
-445 EKTGVISGGKFDESK
+445 EQTGVISGGKFDESK

-488 DTEPVAPVVKRY
+488 DTY

-649 LDSPAD
+649 LWTEAGKPAPAAVMAEDATDEQKALTWAVESQLISADKPAD
-655 DISPL
+655 ASV
-660 TGREL
+660 GRWE
-665 VARKVKALSIMAGS
+665 VIRGWNRVKEM
-679 YGEKQRAEFNVVNDI
+679 K
-694 PAMRKLFAEWD
+694 
-705 TPIVQNPF
+705 
-713 ELGKQVMYPGA
+713 
-724 AIEND
+724 
-729 FGWAK
+729 
-734 LHPVVE
+734 
-740 GYKNY
+740 
-745 HKMPY
+745 
-750 DRASWDLLSVV
+750 
-761 YLLHPEYFT
+761 
-770 ESEPGTV
+770 
-777 AVDDKG
+777 
-783 FTNFTPGPDGRH
+783 
-795 RWLTATPEQLTRL
+795 
-808 RDCIVRT
+808 
-815 TTRAP
+815 
-820 KHTEL
+820 

>member
-1 MSGNIT
+1 MKKRLISMALAVSMAVSIMPAPALATVGGGGTTPGDDAITLSDATGGTSSGTATSVSDLTGLTAAAKNGGNVQLSGNIT

-35 AFNISND
+35 AFNING
-42 GTLEIKDSVGKGII
+42 GTLEIKDSVGNGII

-99 SDGTF
+99 SGGTF
-104 NMTGGAIENCTAPEG
+104 NMTGGAIENCTASEG

-177 SARSNTEILLSGGT
+177 SAYSNTEILLSGGT
-191 ITNSERYDMVIH
+191 ITNSERYDMVILQ
-203 TGVQLHVNNAT
+203 GVQLHVNNAT
-214 VSGKIQNRGT
+214 VSGKIRNLGT
-224 ITGTENAEFTGT
+224 ITGEGSAEFTGT
-236 VVNESVGKIVSG
+236 VVNESKGTIKSG
-248 KFERIEDASAT
+248 KFERIEDASAA
-259 GVCNEVEYEAY
+259 GVCNAVEYEAY

-295 QLKFLSYVTPNDME
+295 QLKFSSQVTPDDME
-309 NTLTIPEGVT
+309 NTLTIPEDVT

-354 LSIPIENNGTLN
+354 LNIPIENNGTLN

-417 AINDGTFSGKVK
+417 AINDGTFSGNVT

-439 IGAVTN
+439 TGDVTN
-445 EKTGVISGGKFDESK
+445 EQTGVISGGKFDESK

-475 KPDDT
+475 KPGDNKPGDNKPDDT

-488 DTEPVAPVVKRY
+488 DTY

-649 LDSPAD
+649 LWTEAGKPAPAAVMAEDATDEQKALTWAVESQLISVDKPAD
-655 DISPL
+655 ASV
-660 TGREL
+660 GRWE
-665 VARKVKALSIMAGS
+665 VIRGWNRVKEM
-679 YGEKQRAEFNVVNDI
+679 K
-694 PAMRKLFAEWD
+694 
-705 TPIVQNPF
+705 
-713 ELGKQVMYPGA
+713 
-724 AIEND
+724 
-729 FGWAK
+729 
-734 LHPVVE
+734 
-740 GYKNY
+740 
-745 HKMPY
+745 
-750 DRASWDLLSVV
+750 
-761 YLLHPEYFT
+761 
-770 ESEPGTV
+770 
-777 AVDDKG
+777 
-783 FTNFTPGPDGRH
+783 
-795 RWLTATPEQLTRL
+795 
-808 RDCIVRT
+808 
-815 TTRAP
+815 
-820 KHTEL
+820 

>member
-7 LTDTLSINNKKLSID
+7 LTGTLSINNKKLSID
-22 LNGHTITAANNQR
+22 LNGHTIAAANNQR
-35 AFNISND
+35 AFNISNG
-42 GTLEIKDSVGKGII
+42 GTLEIKDSVGNGII

-62 TGHGGAI
+62 TGSGGAI

-99 SDGTF
+99 RDGTF

-137 DSAEIKNCSN
+137 DLAEIKNCSN

-236 VVNESVGKIVSG
+236 VVNESAGKIESG
-248 KFERIEDASAT
+248 KFKRIEDASTA
-259 GVCNEVEYEAY
+259 GVCNAVEYEAY
-270 VKLIGHR
+270 VKLIGHS
-277 WPDESTLKAIQ
+277 WPDKSTLRAIQ

-339 NHGNLTLIDSGTGST
+339 NYGNLTLIDSGTGGT
-354 LSIPIENNGTLN
+354 LNIPIENDGTLN

-417 AINDGTFSGKVK
+417 AIENGTFSGNVT

-439 IGAVTN
+439 TGAVIN

-467 LPPKPGDN
+467 LPPKPGDSKPGDN

-488 DTEPVAPVVKRY
+488 DTY

-574 KMPAQAVTIEAMT
+574 TMPAQAVTIEAMT

-621 MIGTELYLNTVLPA
+621 MIGTELYLNNVLPA

-649 LDSPAD
+649 LWTEAGKPAPAAVMAEDATDEQKALTWAVESQLISADKPAD
-655 DISPL
+655 ASV
-660 TGREL
+660 GRWE
-665 VARKVKALSIMAGS
+665 VIRGWNRVKEM
-679 YGEKQRAEFNVVNDI
+679 K
-694 PAMRKLFAEWD
+694 
-705 TPIVQNPF
+705 
-713 ELGKQVMYPGA
+713 
-724 AIEND
+724 
-729 FGWAK
+729 
-734 LHPVVE
+734 
-740 GYKNY
+740 
-745 HKMPY
+745 
-750 DRASWDLLSVV
+750 
-761 YLLHPEYFT
+761 
-770 ESEPGTV
+770 
-777 AVDDKG
+777 
-783 FTNFTPGPDGRH
+783 
-795 RWLTATPEQLTRL
+795 
-808 RDCIVRT
+808 
-815 TTRAP
+815 
-820 KHTEL
+820 

>member
-1 MSGNIT
+1 MKKRLISMALAVSMAVSIMPAPALATVGGGGTTPRDDAITLSDATGGTSSGTATPVSDLTGLTDAATKGGNVKLSGNIT
-7 LTDTLSINNKKLSID
+7 LTGTLSINNKKLSID

-62 TGHGGAI
+62 TGRGGAI

-80 SGGTIQGF
+80 SGGTIQDF
-88 TASTSGGGVYM
+88 TVSAHGGGVYMSGGTFTMTGGKIYNCSSSGTNLSGGGVYM
-99 SDGTF
+99 AEGTF
-104 NMTGGAIENCTAPEG
+104 DMSGGSIENCTAHEG
-119 AGVKMYPD
+119 AGVEMYPD
-127 SGNTC
+127 SENTTC
-132 TFTMS
+132 TFTMR

-147 DGVSIAW
+147 NGVSIAQW
-154 SGTSKFIMSGGTI
+154 GTSKFIMSGGTI

-177 SARSNTEILLSGGT
+177 ANRRDTGNTEILLSGGT
-191 ITNSERYDMVIH
+191 ITNSESYDMVILQ
-203 TGVQLHVNNAT
+203 GVQLHVNNAT

-224 ITGTENAEFTGT
+224 ITGTGNAEFTGT
-236 VVNESVGKIVSG
+236 VVNERVGKIESG
-248 KFERIEDASAT
+248 KFKRIEDASNA

-270 VKLIGHR
+270 IKLIGYR
-277 WPDESTLKAIQ
+277 WPDKSTLRAIQ

-295 QLKFLSYVTPNDME
+295 QLKFLSYVTPNGIPNGME

-319 VTVDLTGKQVAGEN
+319 VTVDLTGKQVAGED

-339 NHGNLTLIDSGTGST
+339 NHGNLTLIDSGTGGI
-354 LSIPIENNGTLN
+354 LNIPIENYGTLN

-405 NGTFSGE
+405 NGTFSGN
-412 VTNNG
+412 VT
-417 AINDGTFSGKVK
+417 

-439 IGAVTN
+439 SGAVTN
-445 EKTGVISGGKFDESK
+445 EKTGVISGGKFGESK

-480 NKDNDKKE
+480 NKDNE
-488 DTEPVAPVVKRY
+488 RY

-649 LDSPAD
+649 LWTEAGKPAPAAVMAEDATDEQKALTWAVESQLISADKPAD
-655 DISPL
+655 ASV
-660 TGREL
+660 GRWE
-665 VARKVKALSIMAGS
+665 VIRGWNRVKEM
-679 YGEKQRAEFNVVNDI
+679 K
-694 PAMRKLFAEWD
+694 
-705 TPIVQNPF
+705 
-713 ELGKQVMYPGA
+713 
-724 AIEND
+724 
-729 FGWAK
+729 
-734 LHPVVE
+734 
-740 GYKNY
+740 
-745 HKMPY
+745 
-750 DRASWDLLSVV
+750 
-761 YLLHPEYFT
+761 
-770 ESEPGTV
+770 
-777 AVDDKG
+777 
-783 FTNFTPGPDGRH
+783 
-795 RWLTATPEQLTRL
+795 
-808 RDCIVRT
+808 
-815 TTRAP
+815 
-820 KHTEL
+820 

>member
-7 LTDTLSINNKKLSID
+7 LTGTLSINNKKLSID
-22 LNGHTITAANNQR
+22 LNGHTIAAANNQR
-35 AFNISND
+35 AFNISNG
-42 GTLEIKDSVGKGII
+42 GTLEIKDSVGNGII

-62 TGHGGAI
+62 TGSGGAI

-99 SDGTF
+99 RDGTF
-104 NMTGGAIENCTAPEG
+104 NMTGGAIENCTASEG

-154 SGTSKFIMSGGTI
+154 SGTSKFTMSGGTI

-224 ITGTENAEFTGT
+224 IIGTGNAEFTGT
-236 VVNESVGKIVSG
+236 VVNESAGMIKSG
-248 KFERIEDASAT
+248 KFKRIEDASNA

-270 VKLIGHR
+270 VKLIGYR
-277 WPDESTLKAIQ
+277 WPDESTLRAIQ

-295 QLKFLSYVTPNDME
+295 QLKFLSYVTPNGME

-383 TTGEKATQFSG
+383 MTGEKATQFSG

-417 AINDGTFSGKVK
+417 AINDGTFSGKVT

-439 IGAVTN
+439 TGAVTN

-475 KPDDT
+475 KPGDNKPGDNKPDDT

-488 DTEPVAPVVKRY
+488 DTY

-574 KMPAQAVTIEAMT
+574 TMPAQAVTIEAMT

-649 LDSPAD
+649 LWTEAGKPAPAAVMAEDATDEQKALTWAVESQLISADKPAD
-655 DISPL
+655 ASV
-660 TGREL
+660 GRWE
-665 VARKVKALSIMAGS
+665 VIRGWNRVKEM
-679 YGEKQRAEFNVVNDI
+679 K
-694 PAMRKLFAEWD
+694 
-705 TPIVQNPF
+705 
-713 ELGKQVMYPGA
+713 
-724 AIEND
+724 
-729 FGWAK
+729 
-734 LHPVVE
+734 
-740 GYKNY
+740 
-745 HKMPY
+745 
-750 DRASWDLLSVV
+750 
-761 YLLHPEYFT
+761 
-770 ESEPGTV
+770 
-777 AVDDKG
+777 
-783 FTNFTPGPDGRH
+783 
-795 RWLTATPEQLTRL
+795 
-808 RDCIVRT
+808 
-815 TTRAP
+815 
-820 KHTEL
+820 

>member
-1 MSGNIT
+1 MSDDIT
-7 LTDTLSINNKKLSID
+7 LTGTLSINNKKLSID

-42 GTLEIKDSVGKGII
+42 GTLEIKDSVGNGII

-104 NMTGGAIENCTAPEG
+104 NMTGGAIENCTASEG
-119 AGVKMYPD
+119 AGVKMYPG

-137 DSAEIKNCSN
+137 GSAEIKNCSN

-177 SARSNTEILLSGGT
+177 SAGSNTEILLSGGT

-203 TGVQLHVNNAT
+203 TGVQLHVNDAT

-224 ITGTENAEFTGT
+224 ITGTGNAEFTGT
-236 VVNESVGKIVSG
+236 VVNESAGKIESG
-248 KFERIEDASAT
+248 KFKRIEDASTA
-259 GVCNEVEYEAY
+259 GVRNAVEYEAY
-270 VKLIGHR
+270 VKLIGHS
-277 WPDESTLKAIQ
+277 WPNESTLRAIQ

-295 QLKFLSYVTPNDME
+295 QLKFLSYVTPDDME
-309 NTLTIPEGVT
+309 NTLTIPEDVT

-354 LSIPIENNGTLN
+354 LNIPIENNGTLN

-417 AINDGTFSGKVK
+417 AINDGTFSGEVTNNGAIENGTFSGKVT

-439 IGAVTN
+439 TGAVTN
-445 EKTGVISGGKFDESK
+445 EQTGVISGGKFDESK

-475 KPDDT
+475 KPGDNKPGDNKPDDT

-488 DTEPVAPVVKRY
+488 DTY

-587 QDATIESEGPGV
+587 
-599 LGTAAMIGVAGAG
+599 
-612 TAVLGYTGY
+612 
-621 MIGTELYLNTVLPA
+621 
-635 GAAIPQNTTELAKL
+635 
-649 LDSPAD
+649 
-655 DISPL
+655 
-660 TGREL
+660 
-665 VARKVKALSIMAGS
+665 
-679 YGEKQRAEFNVVNDI
+679 
-694 PAMRKLFAEWD
+694 
-705 TPIVQNPF
+705 
-713 ELGKQVMYPGA
+713 
-724 AIEND
+724 
-729 FGWAK
+729 
-734 LHPVVE
+734 
-740 GYKNY
+740 
-745 HKMPY
+745 
-750 DRASWDLLSVV
+750 
-761 YLLHPEYFT
+761 
-770 ESEPGTV
+770 
-777 AVDDKG
+777 
-783 FTNFTPGPDGRH
+783 
-795 RWLTATPEQLTRL
+795 
-808 RDCIVRT
+808 
-815 TTRAP
+815 
-820 KHTEL
+820 

>member
-35 AFNISND
+35 AFNING
-42 GTLEIKDSVGKGII
+42 GTLEIKDSVGNGII

-99 SDGTF
+99 SGGTF
-104 NMTGGAIENCTAPEG
+104 NMTGGAIENCTASEG

-177 SARSNTEILLSGGT
+177 SAYSNTEILLSGGT
-191 ITNSERYDMVIH
+191 ITNSERYDMVILQ
-203 TGVQLHVNNAT
+203 GVQLHVNNAT
-214 VSGKIQNRGT
+214 VSGKIRNLGT
-224 ITGTENAEFTGT
+224 ITGEGSAEFTGT
-236 VVNESVGKIVSG
+236 VVNESKGTFFWGNFVSIV
-248 KFERIEDASAT
+248 DASAA
-259 GVCNEVEYEAY
+259 GVCNAVEYEAY

-295 QLKFLSYVTPNDME
+295 QLKFSSQVTPDDME
-309 NTLTIPEGVT
+309 NTLTIPEDVT

-354 LSIPIENNGTLN
+354 LNIPIENNGTLN

-417 AINDGTFSGKVK
+417 AINDGTFSGNVT

-439 IGAVTN
+439 TGDVTN
-445 EKTGVISGGKFDESK
+445 EQTGVISGGKFDESK

-475 KPDDT
+475 KPGDNKPGDNKPDDT

-488 DTEPVAPVVKRY
+488 DTY

-649 LDSPAD
+649 LWTEAGKPAPAAVMAEDATDEQKALTWAVESQLISVDKPAD
-655 DISPL
+655 ASV
-660 TGREL
+660 GRWE
-665 VARKVKALSIMAGS
+665 VIRGWNRVKEM
-679 YGEKQRAEFNVVNDI
+679 K
-694 PAMRKLFAEWD
+694 
-705 TPIVQNPF
+705 
-713 ELGKQVMYPGA
+713 
-724 AIEND
+724 
-729 FGWAK
+729 
-734 LHPVVE
+734 
-740 GYKNY
+740 
-745 HKMPY
+745 
-750 DRASWDLLSVV
+750 
-761 YLLHPEYFT
+761 
-770 ESEPGTV
+770 
-777 AVDDKG
+777 
-783 FTNFTPGPDGRH
+783 
-795 RWLTATPEQLTRL
+795 
-808 RDCIVRT
+808 
-815 TTRAP
+815 
-820 KHTEL
+820 

>member
-1 MSGNIT
+1 MIGDIT
-7 LTDTLSINNKKLSID
+7 LTDTLSINSKKLSID

-35 AFNISND
+35 AFNISNG
-42 GTLEIKDSVGKGII
+42 GTLEIKDSMGNGII

-99 SDGTF
+99 RDGTF
-104 NMTGGAIENCTAPEG
+104 NMTGGAIENCTASEG

-147 DGVSIAW
+147 DGVSIAS
-154 SGTSKFIMSGGTI
+154 SGTSKFTMSGGTI

-236 VVNESVGKIVSG
+236 VVNESAGKIESG
-248 KFERIEDASAT
+248 KFKRIEDASTA
-259 GVCNEVEYEAY
+259 GVCNAVEYEAY
-270 VKLIGHR
+270 VKLIGHS
-277 WPDESTLKAIQ
+277 WPDKSTLRAIQ

-295 QLKFLSYVTPNDME
+295 QLKFLSYVTPDDME

-319 VTVDLTGKQVAGEN
+319 VTVDLTGKQVAGVN
-333 AEKKII
+333 TEKKII
-339 NHGNLTLIDSGTGST
+339 NHGNLTLIDSGTGGT
-354 LSIPIENNGTLN
+354 LNIPIENNGTLN

-394 GVTNESDGKIE
+394 GVTNESNGKIE
-405 NGTFSGE
+405 N
-412 VTNNG
+412 
-417 AINDGTFSGKVK
+417 GTFSGKVK

-439 IGAVTN
+439 TGAVTN

-544 APTDAIVF
+544 VPTDAIVF

-649 LDSPAD
+649 LWTEAGKPAPAAVMAEDATDEQKALTWAVESQLISADKPAD
-655 DISPL
+655 ASV
-660 TGREL
+660 GRWE
-665 VARKVKALSIMAGS
+665 VIRGWNRVKEM
-679 YGEKQRAEFNVVNDI
+679 K
-694 PAMRKLFAEWD
+694 
-705 TPIVQNPF
+705 
-713 ELGKQVMYPGA
+713 
-724 AIEND
+724 
-729 FGWAK
+729 
-734 LHPVVE
+734 
-740 GYKNY
+740 
-745 HKMPY
+745 
-750 DRASWDLLSVV
+750 
-761 YLLHPEYFT
+761 
-770 ESEPGTV
+770 
-777 AVDDKG
+777 
-783 FTNFTPGPDGRH
+783 
-795 RWLTATPEQLTRL
+795 
-808 RDCIVRT
+808 
-815 TTRAP
+815 
-820 KHTEL
+820 

>member
-1 MSGNIT
+1 MKKRLISMALAVSMAVSIMPAPALATVGGGGTTPGDDAIT
-7 LTDTLSINNKKLSID
+7 LSDATGGTSSGTATSVSDLTGLRDAARDGGNVQLSGDIALTGTLSINNKNLSID
-22 LNGHTITAANNQR
+22 LNGHTITAANNQG
-35 AFNISND
+35 AFNISNG

-88 TASTSGGGVYM
+88 TASISGGGVYM
-99 SDGTF
+99 RDGTF

-147 DGVSIAW
+147 DGVSIAS
-154 SGTSKFIMSGGTI
+154 SGTSKFTMSGGTI

-177 SARSNTEILLSGGT
+177 SAGSKTEILLNGGT
-191 ITNSERYDMVIH
+191 ITNSESYDMVIH
-203 TGVQLHVNNAT
+203 KGVQLHVDNAT

-224 ITGTENAEFTGT
+224 IIGTGNAEFTGT
-236 VVNESVGKIVSG
+236 VVNESAGEIKSG
-248 KFERIEDASAT
+248 KFERIEDASTA
-259 GVCNEVEYEAY
+259 GVCNAVEYEAY
-270 VKLIGHR
+270 VKLIGYS

-295 QLKFLSYVTPNDME
+295 QLKFLSYVTPNGIPPYGMD

-319 VTVDLTGKQVAGEN
+319 VTVDLTGKQVAGVN
-333 AEKKII
+333 TEKKII
-339 NHGNLTLIDSGTGST
+339 NYGNLTLIDSGTGST

-417 AINDGTFSGKVK
+417 AIENGTFSGNVT

-439 IGAVTN
+439 TGAVIN

-475 KPDDT
+475 KPGDNKPDDT

-488 DTEPVAPVVKRY
+488 DTY

-649 LDSPAD
+649 LWTEAGKPAPAAVMAEDATDEQKALTWAVESQLISADKPAD
-655 DISPL
+655 ASV
-660 TGREL
+660 GRWE
-665 VARKVKALSIMAGS
+665 VIRGWNRVKEM
-679 YGEKQRAEFNVVNDI
+679 K
-694 PAMRKLFAEWD
+694 
-705 TPIVQNPF
+705 
-713 ELGKQVMYPGA
+713 
-724 AIEND
+724 
-729 FGWAK
+729 
-734 LHPVVE
+734 
-740 GYKNY
+740 
-745 HKMPY
+745 
-750 DRASWDLLSVV
+750 
-761 YLLHPEYFT
+761 
-770 ESEPGTV
+770 
-777 AVDDKG
+777 
-783 FTNFTPGPDGRH
+783 
-795 RWLTATPEQLTRL
+795 
-808 RDCIVRT
+808 
-815 TTRAP
+815 
-820 KHTEL
+820 

>member
-7 LTDTLSINNKKLSID
+7 LTDTLSINNKILSID

-35 AFNISND
+35 AFNIN
-42 GTLEIKDSVGKGII
+42 GGKLEIKDSVGNGII

-62 TGHGGAI
+62 TGSGGAI
-69 YMEGSGSALTI
+69 YMKGSGSALTI

-88 TASTSGGGVYM
+88 TVSAHGGGVYM
-99 SDGTF
+99 SGGTF
-104 NMTGGAIENCTAPEG
+104 TMTGGKIYNCSSSDTYLSGGGVFMAEGTFDMSGSSIENCTAHEG
-119 AGVKMYPD
+119 AGVKVYPD
-127 SGNTC
+127 PGKTCAFIMSGL
-132 TFTMS
+132 
-137 DSAEIKNCSN
+137 AEIKNCSN
-147 DGVSIAW
+147 DGVSIAS
-154 SGTSKFIMSGGTI
+154 SGTSKFTMSGGTI

-177 SARSNTEILLSGGT
+177 SDCRDTGNTEILLSGGT
-191 ITNSERYDMVIH
+191 IINSEDYDMVIH
-203 TGVQLHVNNAT
+203 KKVTLQVNSAT
-214 VSGKIQNRGT
+214 VSGKIRNFGT
-224 ITGTENAEFTGT
+224 ITGEGSAEFTGT
-236 VVNESVGKIVSG
+236 VVNESAGMIKSG
-248 KFERIEDASAT
+248 KFERIEDAST
-259 GVCNEVEYEAY
+259 VGVCNEVKYEAY
-270 VKLIGHR
+270 VKLIGR
-277 WPDESTLKAIQ
+277 SWPNEETLRQLQNKVR
-288 DKAHGNA
+288 GNA
-295 QLKFLSYVTPNDME
+295 QLKFLSYVTPKDMD

-319 VTVDLTGKQVAGEN
+319 VTVDLTGKQVAGED

-339 NHGNLTLIDSGTGST
+339 NYGNLTLIDSGTGST
-354 LSIPIENNGTLN
+354 LNIPIENYGTLN

-649 LDSPAD
+649 LWTEAGKPAPAAVMAEDATDEQKALTWAVESQLISADKPAD
-655 DISPL
+655 ASV
-660 TGREL
+660 GRWE
-665 VARKVKALSIMAGS
+665 VIRGWNRVKEM
-679 YGEKQRAEFNVVNDI
+679 K
-694 PAMRKLFAEWD
+694 
-705 TPIVQNPF
+705 
-713 ELGKQVMYPGA
+713 
-724 AIEND
+724 
-729 FGWAK
+729 
-734 LHPVVE
+734 
-740 GYKNY
+740 
-745 HKMPY
+745 
-750 DRASWDLLSVV
+750 
-761 YLLHPEYFT
+761 
-770 ESEPGTV
+770 
-777 AVDDKG
+777 
-783 FTNFTPGPDGRH
+783 
-795 RWLTATPEQLTRL
+795 
-808 RDCIVRT
+808 
-815 TTRAP
+815 
-820 KHTEL
+820 

>member
-1 MSGNIT
+1 MSDDIT
-7 LTDTLSINNKKLSID
+7 LTGTLSINNKKLSID

-42 GTLEIKDSVGKGII
+42 GTLEIKDSVGNGII
-56 QGNGTV
+56 RGNGTV

-99 SDGTF
+99 SGGTF
-104 NMTGGAIENCTAPEG
+104 NMTGGAIENCTASEG

-177 SARSNTEILLSGGT
+177 SAYSNTEILLSGGT
-191 ITNSERYDMVIH
+191 ITNSERYDMVILQ
-203 TGVQLHVNNAT
+203 GVQLHVNNAT
-214 VSGKIQNRGT
+214 VSGKIRNLGT
-224 ITGTENAEFTGT
+224 ITGEGSAEFTGT
-236 VVNESVGKIVSG
+236 VVNESKGTIKSG
-248 KFERIEDASAT
+248 KFERIEDASAA
-259 GVCNEVEYEAY
+259 GVCNAVEYEAY

-295 QLKFLSYVTPNDME
+295 QLKFSSQVTPDDME
-309 NTLTIPEGVT
+309 NTLTIPEDVT

-333 AEKKII
+333 AEII

-354 LSIPIENNGTLN
+354 LNIPIENNGTLN

-394 GVTNESDGKIE
+394 GVTNESNGKIE

-417 AINDGTFSGKVK
+417 AINDGTFSGNVT

-439 IGAVTN
+439 TGDVTN
-445 EKTGVISGGKFDESK
+445 EQTGVISGGKFDESK

-475 KPDDT
+475 KPGDNKPDDT

-488 DTEPVAPVVKRY
+488 DTY

-649 LDSPAD
+649 LWTEAGKPAPAAVMAEDTTDEQKALTWAVESQLISVDKPAD
-655 DISPL
+655 ASV
-660 TGREL
+660 GRWE
-665 VARKVKALSIMAGS
+665 VIRGWNRVKEM
-679 YGEKQRAEFNVVNDI
+679 K
-694 PAMRKLFAEWD
+694 
-705 TPIVQNPF
+705 
-713 ELGKQVMYPGA
+713 
-724 AIEND
+724 
-729 FGWAK
+729 
-734 LHPVVE
+734 
-740 GYKNY
+740 
-745 HKMPY
+745 
-750 DRASWDLLSVV
+750 
-761 YLLHPEYFT
+761 
-770 ESEPGTV
+770 
-777 AVDDKG
+777 
-783 FTNFTPGPDGRH
+783 
-795 RWLTATPEQLTRL
+795 
-808 RDCIVRT
+808 
-815 TTRAP
+815 
-820 KHTEL
+820 

>member
-1 MSGNIT
+1 MRGDIT

-35 AFNISND
+35 AFNING
-42 GTLEIKDSVGKGII
+42 GTLEIKDSVGNGII

-62 TGHGGAI
+62 TGSGGAI
-69 YMEGSGSALTI
+69 HMEGSGSALTI

-88 TASTSGGGVYM
+88 TASTNGGGVYM

-154 SGTSKFIMSGGTI
+154 SGTSKFIMNGGTI

-177 SARSNTEILLSGGT
+177 SSGSNTEILLSGGT

-203 TGVQLHVNNAT
+203 TGVQLRVNDAT

-224 ITGTENAEFTGT
+224 ITGTGNAEFTGT
-236 VVNESVGKIVSG
+236 VVNESAGKIESG
-248 KFERIEDASAT
+248 KFKRIEDASTA
-259 GVCNEVEYEAY
+259 GVRNAVEYEAY
-270 VKLIGHR
+270 VKLIGHS
-277 WPDESTLKAIQ
+277 WPNESTLRAIQ

-295 QLKFLSYVTPNDME
+295 QLKFLSYVTPDDME
-309 NTLTIPEGVT
+309 NTLTIPEDVT

-354 LSIPIENNGTLN
+354 LNIPIENNGTLN

-405 NGTFSGE
+405 NGTFSGK
-412 VTNNG
+412 VT
-417 AINDGTFSGKVK
+417 

-439 IGAVTN
+439 TGAVTN
-445 EKTGVISGGKFDESK
+445 EQTGVISGGKFDESK

-475 KPDDT
+475 KPGDNKPGDNKPDDT

-488 DTEPVAPVVKRY
+488 DTY

-649 LDSPAD
+649 LWTEAGKPAPAAVMAEDATDEQKALTWAVESQLISADKPAD
-655 DISPL
+655 ASV
-660 TGREL
+660 GRWE
-665 VARKVKALSIMAGS
+665 VIRGWNRVKEM
-679 YGEKQRAEFNVVNDI
+679 K
-694 PAMRKLFAEWD
+694 
-705 TPIVQNPF
+705 
-713 ELGKQVMYPGA
+713 
-724 AIEND
+724 
-729 FGWAK
+729 
-734 LHPVVE
+734 
-740 GYKNY
+740 
-745 HKMPY
+745 
-750 DRASWDLLSVV
+750 
-761 YLLHPEYFT
+761 
-770 ESEPGTV
+770 
-777 AVDDKG
+777 
-783 FTNFTPGPDGRH
+783 
-795 RWLTATPEQLTRL
+795 
-808 RDCIVRT
+808 
-815 TTRAP
+815 
-820 KHTEL
+820 

>member
-42 GTLEIKDSVGKGII
+42 GTLEIKDSVGNGII

-99 SDGTF
+99 SGGTF
-104 NMTGGAIENCTAPEG
+104 NMTGGAIENCTASEG

-137 DSAEIKNCSN
+137 DSDEIKNCSN

-177 SARSNTEILLSGGT
+177 SAYSNTEILLSGGT
-191 ITNSERYDMVIH
+191 ITNSERYDMVILQ
-203 TGVQLHVNNAT
+203 GVQLHVNNAT
-214 VSGKIQNRGT
+214 VSGKIRNLGT
-224 ITGTENAEFTGT
+224 ITGTGSAEFTGT
-236 VVNESVGKIVSG
+236 VVNESKGTIKSG
-248 KFERIEDASAT
+248 KFERIEDASAA
-259 GVCNEVEYEAY
+259 GVCNAVEYEAY

-295 QLKFLSYVTPNDME
+295 QLKFSSQVTPDDME

-319 VTVDLTGKQVAGEN
+319 VTVDLTGKQVAGIN

-354 LSIPIENNGTLN
+354 LNIPIENNGTLN

-417 AINDGTFSGKVK
+417 AINDGTFSGKVT

-439 IGAVTN
+439 TGAVTN
-445 EKTGVISGGKFDESK
+445 EQTGVISGGKFDESK

-475 KPDDT
+475 KPGDNKPDDT

-488 DTEPVAPVVKRY
+488 DTY

-511 KDADGKAVEFTK
+511 KNADGKAVEFTK

-635 GAAIPQNTTELAKL
+635 GATIPQNTTELAKL
-649 LDSPAD
+649 LWTEAGKPAPAAVMAEDATDEQKALTWAVESQLISADKPAD
-655 DISPL
+655 ASV
-660 TGREL
+660 GRWE
-665 VARKVKALSIMAGS
+665 VIRGWNRVKEM
-679 YGEKQRAEFNVVNDI
+679 K
-694 PAMRKLFAEWD
+694 
-705 TPIVQNPF
+705 
-713 ELGKQVMYPGA
+713 
-724 AIEND
+724 
-729 FGWAK
+729 
-734 LHPVVE
+734 
-740 GYKNY
+740 
-745 HKMPY
+745 
-750 DRASWDLLSVV
+750 
-761 YLLHPEYFT
+761 
-770 ESEPGTV
+770 
-777 AVDDKG
+777 
-783 FTNFTPGPDGRH
+783 
-795 RWLTATPEQLTRL
+795 
-808 RDCIVRT
+808 
-815 TTRAP
+815 
-820 KHTEL
+820 

>member
-1 MSGNIT
+1 MSGDIT
-7 LTDTLSINNKKLSID
+7 LTGTLSINNKNLSID
-22 LNGHTITAANNQR
+22 LNGRTITAANNQS
-35 AFNISND
+35 AFYISNG

-62 TGHGGAI
+62 TGRGGAI

-80 SGGTIQGF
+80 SGGTIQDF
-88 TASTSGGGVYM
+88 TVSAHGGGVYMSGGTFTMTGGKIYNCSSSGTNLSGGGVYM
-99 SDGTF
+99 AEGTF
-104 NMTGGAIENCTAPEG
+104 DMSGGSIENCTAHEG
-119 AGVKMYPD
+119 AGVKVYPNP
-127 SGNTC
+127 GKTC

-137 DSAEIKNCSN
+137 GSAEIKNCSN
-147 DGVSIAW
+147 DGVSIAQ
-154 SGTSKFIMSGGTI
+154 SGTSRFTMSGGTI
-167 DNNKGYGLWT
+167 DNNNGYGLWT
-177 SARSNTEILLSGGT
+177 SAGSNTEILLSGGT
-191 ITNSERYDMVIH
+191 ITNSESYDMVIH
-203 TGVQLHVNNAT
+203 RKVTLQVNSAT
-214 VSGKIQNRGT
+214 VSGKIRNFGT
-224 ITGTENAEFTGT
+224 ITGEGSAEFTGT
-236 VVNESVGKIVSG
+236 VVNESAGKIVSG
-248 KFERIEDASAT
+248 KFKRIEDASTA
-259 GVCNEVEYEAY
+259 GVCNAVEYEAY

-277 WPDESTLKAIQ
+277 WPDESTLRAIQ
-288 DKAHGNA
+288 DKAYGNA
-295 QLKFLSYVTPNDME
+295 QLKFSSQVTPDDME
-309 NTLTIPEGVT
+309 NTLTIPEDVT

-333 AEKKII
+333 DEKKII

-354 LSIPIENNGTLN
+354 LNIPIENNGTLN

-417 AINDGTFSGKVK
+417 AINDGTFSGNVT

-439 IGAVTN
+439 TGAVTN
-445 EKTGVISGGKFDESK
+445 EQTGVISGGKFDESK

-488 DTEPVAPVVKRY
+488 DTY

-574 KMPAQAVTIEAMT
+574 KMPPQAVTIEAMT
-587 QDATIESEGPGV
+587 QDATIESEGPDV

-649 LDSPAD
+649 LWTEAGKPAPAAVMAEDATDEQKALTWAVESQLISADKPAD
-655 DISPL
+655 ASV
-660 TGREL
+660 GRWE
-665 VARKVKALSIMAGS
+665 VIRGWNRVKEM
-679 YGEKQRAEFNVVNDI
+679 K
-694 PAMRKLFAEWD
+694 
-705 TPIVQNPF
+705 
-713 ELGKQVMYPGA
+713 
-724 AIEND
+724 
-729 FGWAK
+729 
-734 LHPVVE
+734 
-740 GYKNY
+740 
-745 HKMPY
+745 
-750 DRASWDLLSVV
+750 
-761 YLLHPEYFT
+761 
-770 ESEPGTV
+770 
-777 AVDDKG
+777 
-783 FTNFTPGPDGRH
+783 
-795 RWLTATPEQLTRL
+795 
-808 RDCIVRT
+808 
-815 TTRAP
+815 
-820 KHTEL
+820 

>member
-1 MSGNIT
+1 MSGDIT
-7 LTDTLSINNKKLSID
+7 LTGTLSINNKELSID

-35 AFNISND
+35 AFNING
-42 GTLEIKDSVGKGII
+42 GTLEIKDSVGNGII

-62 TGHGGAI
+62 TGRGGAI

-88 TASTSGGGVYM
+88 TVSKHGGGVYMSGGTFTMTGGKIYNCSSSGTDLSGGGVYM
-99 SDGTF
+99 AEGTF
-104 NMTGGAIENCTAPEG
+104 DMSGGSIENCTAHEG

-127 SGNTC
+127 SENTTC

-137 DSAEIKNCSN
+137 GSAEIKNCSN

-177 SARSNTEILLSGGT
+177 SSRSNTEILLSGGT
-191 ITNSERYDMVIH
+191 IANNEDYDMVIH
-203 TGVQLHVNNAT
+203 RKVTLQVNSAT
-214 VSGKIQNRGT
+214 VSGKIRNFGT
-224 ITGTENAEFTGT
+224 ITGEGSAEFTGT
-236 VVNESVGKIVSG
+236 VVNESAGEIKSG
-248 KFERIEDASAT
+248 KFKRIEDASPA
-259 GVCNEVEYEAY
+259 GVRNEVEYEAY
-270 VKLIGHR
+270 VKLIDYS
-277 WPDESTLKAIQ
+277 WPDESTLRAIQ

-295 QLKFLSYVTPNDME
+295 QLKFLSYVAPNAMT

-339 NHGNLTLIDSGTGST
+339 NYGNLTLIDSGTGGT
-354 LSIPIENNGTLN
+354 LNIPIENDGTLN

-417 AINDGTFSGKVK
+417 AIENGTFSGNVT

-439 IGAVTN
+439 TGDVTN
-445 EKTGVISGGKFDESK
+445 EQTGVISGGKFDESK

-475 KPDDT
+475 KPGDNKPDDT

-488 DTEPVAPVVKRY
+488 DTY

-649 LDSPAD
+649 LWTEAGKPAPAAVMAEDATDEQKALTWAVESQLISVDKPAD
-655 DISPL
+655 ASV
-660 TGREL
+660 GRWE
-665 VARKVKALSIMAGS
+665 VIRGWNRVKEM
-679 YGEKQRAEFNVVNDI
+679 K
-694 PAMRKLFAEWD
+694 
-705 TPIVQNPF
+705 
-713 ELGKQVMYPGA
+713 
-724 AIEND
+724 
-729 FGWAK
+729 
-734 LHPVVE
+734 
-740 GYKNY
+740 
-745 HKMPY
+745 
-750 DRASWDLLSVV
+750 
-761 YLLHPEYFT
+761 
-770 ESEPGTV
+770 
-777 AVDDKG
+777 
-783 FTNFTPGPDGRH
+783 
-795 RWLTATPEQLTRL
+795 
-808 RDCIVRT
+808 
-815 TTRAP
+815 
-820 KHTEL
+820 

>member
-1 MSGNIT
+1 MGQICE
-7 LTDTLSINNKKLSID
+7 
-22 LNGHTITAANNQR
+22 
-35 AFNISND
+35 F
-42 GTLEIKDSVGKGII
+42 II
-56 QGNGTV
+56 
-62 TGHGGAI
+62 I
-69 YMEGSGSALTI
+69 
-80 SGGTIQGF
+80 GGTIQGTKGRGVCAF
-88 TASTSGGGVYM
+88 EDNASITL
-99 SDGTF
+99 
-104 NMTGGAIENCTAPEG
+104 N
-119 AGVKMYPD
+119 
-127 SGNTC
+127 
-132 TFTMS
+132 
-137 DSAEIKNCSN
+137 
-147 DGVSIAW
+147 
-154 SGTSKFIMSGGTI
+154 GGTI
-167 DNNKGYGLWT
+167 KYTDPENFNVDIRFGATLT
-177 SARSNTEILLSGGT
+177 
-191 ITNSERYDMVIH
+191 
-203 TGVQLHVNNAT
+203 VNNGVT
-214 VSGKIQNRGT
+214 VSGKVFNMRGT
-224 ITGTENAEFTGT
+224 IQGDGTAQFTGT
-236 VVNESVGKIVSG
+236 VENAGTGKIESG
-248 KFERIEDASAT
+248 IFNRIEDRRQGGT
-259 GVCNEVEYEAY
+259 FGNIQCDEFVY
-270 VKLIGHR
+270 LISNG
-277 WPDESTLKAIQ
+277 WPEFNSQ
-288 DKAHGNA
+288 PGSSFS
-295 QLKFLSYVTPNDME
+295 LKFLSYVSAPTMT

-319 VTVDLTGKQVAGEN
+319 VTVDLTGKQVAGVN
-333 AEKKII
+333 TEKKII

-354 LSIPIENNGTLN
+354 LSIPIENYGTLN

-417 AINDGTFSGKVK
+417 AINDGTFSGKVT

-439 IGAVTN
+439 TGAVTN

-475 KPDDT
+475 KPGDNKPDDT

-488 DTEPVAPVVKRY
+488 DTY

-562 LDVNVKENPLTF
+562 LDANVKENPLTF

-649 LDSPAD
+649 LWTEAGKPAPAAVMAEDVTDEQKALTWAVESQLISADKPAD
-655 DISPL
+655 ASV
-660 TGREL
+660 GRWE
-665 VARKVKALSIMAGS
+665 VIRGWNRVKEM
-679 YGEKQRAEFNVVNDI
+679 K
-694 PAMRKLFAEWD
+694 
-705 TPIVQNPF
+705 
-713 ELGKQVMYPGA
+713 
-724 AIEND
+724 
-729 FGWAK
+729 
-734 LHPVVE
+734 
-740 GYKNY
+740 
-745 HKMPY
+745 
-750 DRASWDLLSVV
+750 
-761 YLLHPEYFT
+761 
-770 ESEPGTV
+770 
-777 AVDDKG
+777 
-783 FTNFTPGPDGRH
+783 
-795 RWLTATPEQLTRL
+795 
-808 RDCIVRT
+808 
-815 TTRAP
+815 
-820 KHTEL
+820 

>member
-1 MSGNIT
+1 MSGDIM
-7 LTDTLSINNKKLSID
+7 LTSTLSINNKNLSID

-35 AFNISND
+35 AFKISNG
-42 GTLEIKDSVGKGII
+42 GTLEIKDSVGTGII

-62 TGHGGAI
+62 TGSGGAI

-99 SDGTF
+99 RDGTF
-104 NMTGGAIENCTAPEG
+104 NMTGGAIESCTASEG

-177 SARSNTEILLSGGT
+177 SAGSKTEITLSGGT
-191 ITNSERYDMVIH
+191 ITNSESYDMVIH
-203 TGVQLHVNNAT
+203 KGVQLHVNNAT

-224 ITGTENAEFTGT
+224 ITGEGNAEFTGT
-236 VVNESVGKIVSG
+236 VVNESVGKIESG
-248 KFERIEDASAT
+248 KFKRIEDASAA
-259 GVCNEVEYEAY
+259 GVCNAVEYEAY
-270 VKLIGHR
+270 VKLIGHS
-277 WPDESTLKAIQ
+277 WPDKSTLRAIQ

-309 NTLTIPEGVT
+309 NTLTIPEDVT

-333 AEKKII
+333 DEKKII

-354 LSIPIENNGTLN
+354 LNIPIENNGTLN

-439 IGAVTN
+439 TGAVIN

-480 NKDNDKKE
+480 NKDNE
-488 DTEPVAPVVKRY
+488 RY

-557 NSDAK
+557 NNDAK

-574 KMPAQAVTIEAMT
+574 RMPAQAVTIEAMT

-649 LDSPAD
+649 LWTEAGKPAPAAVMAEDATDEQKALTWAVESQLISADKPADASVGRWEVILCTTSQSPAVTAP
-655 DISPL
+655 PL
-660 TGREL
+660 REL
-665 VARKVKALSIMAGS
+665 
-679 YGEKQRAEFNVVNDI
+679 
-694 PAMRKLFAEWD
+694 
-705 TPIVQNPF
+705 
-713 ELGKQVMYPGA
+713 
-724 AIEND
+724 
-729 FGWAK
+729 AK
-734 LHPVVE
+734 L
-740 GYKNY
+740 
-745 HKMPY
+745 
-750 DRASWDLLSVV
+750 L
-761 YLLHPEYFT
+761 
-770 ESEPGTV
+770 
-777 AVDDKG
+777 G
-783 FTNFTPGPDGRH
+783 FD
-795 RWLTATPEQLTRL
+795 
-808 RDCIVRT
+808 
-815 TTRAP
+815 
-820 KHTEL
+820 

>member
-7 LTDTLSINNKKLSID
+7 LTDTLSINNKELSID

-35 AFNISND
+35 AFNING
-42 GTLEIKDSVGKGII
+42 GTLEIKDSVGNGII

-62 TGHGGAI
+62 TGSGGAI

-104 NMTGGAIENCTAPEG
+104 NMTGGAIENCTASEG
-119 AGVKMYPD
+119 AGVKMYPG

-137 DSAEIKNCSN
+137 GSAEIKNCSN

-177 SARSNTEILLSGGT
+177 SAGSNTEILLSGGT
-191 ITNSERYDMVIH
+191 ITNSERYDMVILQ
-203 TGVQLHVNNAT
+203 GVQLHVNNAT
-214 VSGKIQNRGT
+214 VSGKIRNLGT
-224 ITGTENAEFTGT
+224 ITGEGSAEFTGT
-236 VVNESVGKIVSG
+236 VVNESKGTIKSG
-248 KFERIEDASAT
+248 KFERIEDASAA
-259 GVCNEVEYEAY
+259 GVCNAVEYEAY

-295 QLKFLSYVTPNDME
+295 QLKFSSQVTPDDME

-319 VTVDLTGKQVAGEN
+319 VTVDLTGKQVAGIN

-354 LSIPIENNGTLN
+354 LNIPIENNGTLN

-417 AINDGTFSGKVK
+417 AINDGTFSGKVT

-439 IGAVTN
+439 TGAVTN
-445 EKTGVISGGKFDESK
+445 EQTGVISGGKFDESK

-475 KPDDT
+475 KPGDNKPGDNKPDDT

-488 DTEPVAPVVKRY
+488 DTY

-574 KMPAQAVTIEAMT
+574 TMPDKAVTIEAMT

-649 LDSPAD
+649 LWTEAGKPAPAAVMAEDATDEQKALTWAVESQLISADKPAD
-655 DISPL
+655 ASV
-660 TGREL
+660 GRWE
-665 VARKVKALSIMAGS
+665 VIRGWNRVKEM
-679 YGEKQRAEFNVVNDI
+679 K
-694 PAMRKLFAEWD
+694 
-705 TPIVQNPF
+705 
-713 ELGKQVMYPGA
+713 
-724 AIEND
+724 
-729 FGWAK
+729 
-734 LHPVVE
+734 
-740 GYKNY
+740 
-745 HKMPY
+745 
-750 DRASWDLLSVV
+750 
-761 YLLHPEYFT
+761 
-770 ESEPGTV
+770 
-777 AVDDKG
+777 
-783 FTNFTPGPDGRH
+783 
-795 RWLTATPEQLTRL
+795 
-808 RDCIVRT
+808 
-815 TTRAP
+815 
-820 KHTEL
+820 

>member
-1 MSGNIT
+1 MLSDATGGTSSGTVTPVSDLTGLTDAATNGGNVQLSGDIT
-7 LTDTLSINNKKLSID
+7 LTGTLSINNKELSID

-35 AFNISND
+35 AFNISNG

-177 SARSNTEILLSGGT
+177 SSGSNTEITLSGGT
-191 ITNSERYDMVIH
+191 ITNSESYDMVIH
-203 TGVQLHVNNAT
+203 KGVQLRVNDAT

-417 AINDGTFSGKVK
+417 AIENGTFSGNVT

-439 IGAVTN
+439 TGAVIN

-475 KPDDT
+475 KPGDNKPDDT

-488 DTEPVAPVVKRY
+488 DTY

-649 LDSPAD
+649 LWTEAGKPAPAAVMAEDATDEQKALTWAVESQLISADKPAD
-655 DISPL
+655 ASV
-660 TGREL
+660 GRWE
-665 VARKVKALSIMAGS
+665 VIRGWNRVKEM
-679 YGEKQRAEFNVVNDI
+679 K
-694 PAMRKLFAEWD
+694 
-705 TPIVQNPF
+705 
-713 ELGKQVMYPGA
+713 
-724 AIEND
+724 
-729 FGWAK
+729 
-734 LHPVVE
+734 
-740 GYKNY
+740 
-745 HKMPY
+745 
-750 DRASWDLLSVV
+750 
-761 YLLHPEYFT
+761 
-770 ESEPGTV
+770 
-777 AVDDKG
+777 
-783 FTNFTPGPDGRH
+783 
-795 RWLTATPEQLTRL
+795 
-808 RDCIVRT
+808 
-815 TTRAP
+815 
-820 KHTEL
+820 

>member
-1 MSGNIT
+1 MGGTSSGTATPVSDLTGLTAAATKGGNVQLSGNIT

-35 AFNISND
+35 AFNISNG
-42 GTLEIKDSVGKGII
+42 GTLEIKDSVGNGII

-62 TGHGGAI
+62 TGSGGAI

-88 TASTSGGGVYM
+88 TASISGGGVYM
-99 SDGTF
+99 RDGTF

-147 DGVSIAW
+147 DGVSIAS
-154 SGTSKFIMSGGTI
+154 SGTSKFTMSGGTI

-236 VVNESVGKIVSG
+236 VVNESAGKIESG
-248 KFERIEDASAT
+248 KFKRIEDASTA
-259 GVCNEVEYEAY
+259 GVCNAVEYEAY
-270 VKLIGHR
+270 VKLIGYS

-295 QLKFLSYVTPNDME
+295 QLKFLSYVTPNGIPNGME

-339 NHGNLTLIDSGTGST
+339 NYGNLTLIDSGTGGT
-354 LSIPIENNGTLN
+354 LNIPIENNGTLN

-405 NGTFSGE
+405 NGTFSGK
-412 VTNNG
+412 VT
-417 AINDGTFSGKVK
+417 

-439 IGAVTN
+439 TGAVTN

-475 KPDDT
+475 KPGDNKPDDT

-488 DTEPVAPVVKRY
+488 DTY

-649 LDSPAD
+649 LWTEAGKPAPAAVMAEDATDEQKALTWAVESQLISADKPAD
-655 DISPL
+655 ASV
-660 TGREL
+660 GRWE
-665 VARKVKALSIMAGS
+665 VIRGWNRVKEM
-679 YGEKQRAEFNVVNDI
+679 K
-694 PAMRKLFAEWD
+694 
-705 TPIVQNPF
+705 
-713 ELGKQVMYPGA
+713 
-724 AIEND
+724 
-729 FGWAK
+729 
-734 LHPVVE
+734 
-740 GYKNY
+740 
-745 HKMPY
+745 
-750 DRASWDLLSVV
+750 
-761 YLLHPEYFT
+761 
-770 ESEPGTV
+770 
-777 AVDDKG
+777 
-783 FTNFTPGPDGRH
+783 
-795 RWLTATPEQLTRL
+795 
-808 RDCIVRT
+808 
-815 TTRAP
+815 
-820 KHTEL
+820 

>member
-7 LTDTLSINNKKLSID
+7 LTGTLSINNKNLSID

-35 AFNISND
+35 AFNIN
-42 GTLEIKDSVGKGII
+42 GGKLEIKDSVGKGII

-88 TASTSGGGVYM
+88 TASISGGGVYM
-99 SDGTF
+99 RDGTF

-132 TFTMS
+132 TFIMS

-147 DGVSIAW
+147 DGVSIAS
-154 SGTSKFIMSGGTI
+154 SGTSKFTMSGGTI

-236 VVNESVGKIVSG
+236 VVNESAGEIKSG
-248 KFERIEDASAT
+248 KFKRIEDASPA
-259 GVCNEVEYEAY
+259 GVRNEVEYEAY
-270 VKLIGHR
+270 VKLIDYS
-277 WPDESTLKAIQ
+277 WPDESTLRAIQ

-295 QLKFLSYVTPNDME
+295 QLKFLSYVAPNAMT
-309 NTLTIPEGVT
+309 NTLTIPEDVT
-319 VTVDLTGKQVAGEN
+319 VTVDLTGKQVAGKD

-417 AINDGTFSGKVK
+417 AINDGTFSGKVT

-439 IGAVTN
+439 TGAVTN
-445 EKTGVISGGKFDESK
+445 EQTGVISGGKFDESK

-500 DLTVKNAEVTV
+500 DMTVKNAEVTV

-574 KMPAQAVTIEAMT
+574 KMPAHAVTIEAMT

-599 LGTAAMIGVAGAG
+599 LGTAA
-612 TAVLGYTGY
+612 

-649 LDSPAD
+649 LWTEAGKPAPAAVMAEDATDEQKALTWAVESQLISADKPAD
-655 DISPL
+655 ASV
-660 TGREL
+660 GRWE
-665 VARKVKALSIMAGS
+665 VIRGWNRVKEM
-679 YGEKQRAEFNVVNDI
+679 K
-694 PAMRKLFAEWD
+694 
-705 TPIVQNPF
+705 
-713 ELGKQVMYPGA
+713 
-724 AIEND
+724 
-729 FGWAK
+729 
-734 LHPVVE
+734 
-740 GYKNY
+740 
-745 HKMPY
+745 
-750 DRASWDLLSVV
+750 
-761 YLLHPEYFT
+761 
-770 ESEPGTV
+770 
-777 AVDDKG
+777 
-783 FTNFTPGPDGRH
+783 
-795 RWLTATPEQLTRL
+795 
-808 RDCIVRT
+808 
-815 TTRAP
+815 
-820 KHTEL
+820 